1 MIINVSQVHYGG
13 QFVREAVKAGWVVV
27 SPHISE
33 VTCVSP
39 WGTYIIKEA
48 TNLDVGAIEALNN
61 VIASNIV
68 IYDGSITLC
77 DLEEL
82 NKLLSEMVIV
92 VS

>member
-1 MIINVSQVHYGG
+1 MIINVSEVHYGG
-13 QFVREAVKAGWVVV
+13 QFVHEAIKAGWLVV
-27 SPHISE
+27 SPH
-33 VTCVSP
+33 VTSVYP
-39 WGTYIIKEA
+39 WGTYTIKEA

-82 NKLLSEMVIV
+82 NKLLSKAVIV

>member
-27 SPHISE
+27 SPHIFD
-33 VTCVSP
+33 VTGVSP

-68 IYDGSITLC
+68 IYDGRITLC

-82 NKLLSEMVIV
+82 NKLLSKMVIV